1 LPYFPLPLAL
11 LQDKKNTLNWLRWL
25 PKLNSAIWILAAGR
39 LLSQVGTGFTLFYL
53 PIFFVNEI
61 GLSATA
67 VGAALSSAS
76 ASGMLGRFWGGT
88 MIDSKFWG
96 RRRTLLL
103 SMLISCAGA
112 FVFAIAQDLT
122 ALVIGNLFMGFGVG
136 LYWPATE
143 AVVADL
149 SLPEQ
154 RGEAYAITRLADSL
168 GLGLGVVLGG
178 ILIKLAHAY
187 RWLFVADGL
196 SFLVFFG
203 VLYLAV
209 AETAQPEHQGRHGQK
224 GWGIALKDRRFLT
237 YISVNILIT
246 TYLAQINSTLPLFFK
261 NFARQGLGFDELT
274 ISTLFAWHLGLAIL
288 LQLPIARLLST
299 YRPAQVLL
307 VSLIF
312 WSAGFGMIWACG
324 AIPSGGLLW
333 GVLGLGLFAIATVSY
348 TPTASALVVGLA
360 PESLRG
366 VYLSLNSQCWAIG
379 YLLGPALGG
388 LALDRSQSVANG
400 YWLVLAL
407 SVLLGVF
414 ILSILDR
421 QLRQKPIAKGH

>member
-1 LPYFPLPLAL
+1 M
-11 LQDKKNTLNWLRWL
+11 QDQKNTLNWLRWL

-67 VGAALSSAS
+67 VGAALGSAS
-76 ASGMLGRFWGGT
+76 VSGMLGRFWGGS
-88 MIDSKFWG
+88 MVDSKFWG

-103 SMLISCAGA
+103 SMLISCVGA

-154 RGEAYAITRLADSL
+154 RGEAYAITRLADSV

-178 ILIKLAHAY
+178 ILVTLSHAY

-203 VLYLAV
+203 ILYFAV
-209 AETAQPEHQGRHGQK
+209 AETAQPQHQGRHGQK
-224 GWGIALKDRRFLT
+224 GWGIALKDRRLLT
-237 YISVNILIT
+237 YLAVNILIT
-246 TYLAQINSTLPLFFK
+246 TYLAQISSTLPLFFK
-261 NFARQGLGFDELT
+261 NFARQGLGFNDIT
-274 ISTLFAWHLGLAIL
+274 ISTLFAWHLGLTIL
-288 LQLPIARLLST
+288 LQLPIAKLLRP
-299 YRPAQVLL
+299 YRPAQALL
-307 VSLIF
+307 VSLIL
-312 WSAGFGMIWACG
+312 WGTGFGMIWACG
-324 AIPSGGLLW
+324 AVPAGGLIW

-348 TPTASALVVGLA
+348 IPTASALVVALA

-366 VYLSLNSQCWAIG
+366 IYLSLNSQCWAIG

-388 LALDRSQSVANG
+388 LALDQSQSVVDG
-400 YWLVLAL
+400 YWLVLSMSIML
-407 SVLLGVF
+407 GLL
-414 ILSILDR
+414 ILKSLDR
-421 QLRQKPIAKGH
+421 QLGHKPIAQ